1 MTDVTCILIRSS
13 INISG
18 RERVLSVDE
27 EPCEL
32 FVVALSSPQETK
44 NKSAPPIM
52 IFLIKLEQI
61 IFISYHL
68 FPVVAFDLK
77 KLHRLN

>member
-1 MTDVTCILIRSS
+1 M
-13 INISG
+13 
-18 RERVLSVDE
+18 LSVDE
-27 EPCEL
+27 ELCEL

-44 NKSAPPIM
+44 NKTAPPIM

-61 IFISYHL
+61 IFIFYQL

-77 KLHRLN
+77 KLYRLN